1 MNLGLDN
8 FPGSSDQ
15 ELIGLGSRAIDSKQV
30 LECIKVRT
38 NKRLNLSHRIK
49 AMLMTEIE
57 ARVSGNGS
65 NL

>member
-1 MNLGLDN
+1 MNLDLDN
-8 FPGSSDQ
+8 FPSTSDQ
-15 ELIGLGSRAIDSKQV
+15 ELIGLRSKAIDSKQV

-49 AMLMTEIE
+49 SMLMIE
-57 ARVSGNGS
+57 VDARVSDNGS